1 MTHHSFANQPPFTT
15 ASIANL
21 YTCVPQT
28 QIDGLTIVSEIFRK
42 AGVRHALA
50 GGLAVGCHGYL
61 RNTNNIDFVVE
72 DSAFI
77 YRKGITYIRAD
88 LPIKYYGTNV
98 NWISLS
104 PTEKPMFD
112 EFLRVPAPGD
122 VPIMPIEGLIAMK
135 LITARHKDRTD
146 IVELLKIWR
155 DVNSIE
161 NFVKKHMPQ
170 RLTLLEQLG
179 ICAEEED

>member
-1 MTHHSFANQPPFTT
+1 MTHHSFTKQPPFTT

-28 QIDGLTIVSEIFRK
+28 QIDGITIVSEIFRK

-50 GGLAVGCHGYL
+50 GGLAVGCNGFL
-61 RNTNNIDFVVE
+61 RNTNNIDVVVD

-77 YRKGITYIRAD
+77 FREGVTYIRND

-104 PTEKPMFD
+104 TSEKPMFD

-122 VPIMPIEGLIAMK
+122 IPIMPIEPLIAMK
-135 LITARHKDRTD
+135 LISARHKDRTD
-146 IVELLKIWR
+146 IIELLKIWG
-155 DVNSIE
+155 DLSSIE
-161 NFVKKHMPQ
+161 SFVKKHIPQ
-170 RLTLLEQLG
+170 RLPMLEQLE
-179 ICAEEED
+179 ICAEEEK